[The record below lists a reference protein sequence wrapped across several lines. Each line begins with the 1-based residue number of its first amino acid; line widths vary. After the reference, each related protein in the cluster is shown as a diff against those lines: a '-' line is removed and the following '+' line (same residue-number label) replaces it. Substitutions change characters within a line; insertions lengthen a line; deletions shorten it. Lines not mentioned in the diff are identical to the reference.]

1 MHVSGVYLQ
10 IRTRHQSIIITDNAT
25 IFIIRREKKEN
36 NTMLKYRKSSR
47 YQDFLK
53 SSIYP
58 PVIVRGWYFERDREE
73 RLI

>member
-1 MHVSGVYLQ
+1 
-10 IRTRHQSIIITDNAT
+10 
-25 IFIIRREKKEN
+25 
-36 NTMLKYRKSSR
+36 MLKYRKSSR
-47 YQDFLK
+47 DHDFLKMK